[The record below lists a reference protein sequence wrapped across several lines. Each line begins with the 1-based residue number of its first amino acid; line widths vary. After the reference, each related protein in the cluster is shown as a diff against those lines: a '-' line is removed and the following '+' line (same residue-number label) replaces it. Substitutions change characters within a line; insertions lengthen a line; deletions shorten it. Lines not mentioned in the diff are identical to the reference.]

1 MKRKVALV
9 LAAVVVAASTLA
21 GGTLPARAE
30 VNVYTTEGIHN
41 VNGREWKTTCEPYS
55 QTKRC
60 RTEIKA
66 TQISQIN
73 GRFVA
78 KTDWAFNNLTYLPS
92 ARSLW
97 KTNPLGNPG
106 NWSATDGRRWY
117 TECDNATTGNNGCR
131 SYAEAKFIESYQDN
145 GKWNYRWVTKFVFNN
160 IVMFTTPTPP
170 VKPTPP
176 AAITMP
182 DVNLREC
189 INDELGRAAT
199 AAITKADAAK
209 VTELAC
215 DAYGVG
221 NLAGLENFTNL
232 EVLWIDENNVKS
244 LAPLKGLKKLEE
256 FTAYDNNITDLT
268 PLASLTSLLVV
279 DVAGNAVV
287 DVAPLSKL
295 TRLLYLDLTNN
306 NVAKA
311 APLASL
317 PNLEV
322 LGLFENP
329 VTDKASLQPLL
340 DRGCEIFFDAPIS

>member
-1 MKRKVALV
+1 MKHKIALV

-21 GGTLPARAE
+21 GGTLPAKAE

-41 VNGREWKTTCEPYS
+41 VNGREWRTTCEAYS

-66 TQISQIN
+66 TQVSQIN

-78 KTDWAFNNLTYLPS
+78 KTDWVFNNLTYLPA
-92 ARSLW
+92 ARGLW
-97 KTNPLGNPG
+97 KGNPLGNPG
-106 NWSATDGRRWY
+106 NWTAADGRRWY
-117 TECDNATTGNNGCR
+117 TECDNATTGRNGCR
-131 SYAEAKFIESYQDN
+131 SYAEARVIESYQSN

-160 IVMFTTPTPP
+160 IVMFTTPP

-189 INDELGRAAT
+189 VNDALERSAT
-199 AAITKADAAK
+199 TAITKTDAAK
-209 VTELAC
+209 VVELDC
-215 DAYGVG
+215 DAYGVAS
-221 NLAGLENFTNL
+221 LAGLENFTNL
-232 EVLWIDENNVKS
+232 EVLWIDENTVKS
-244 LAPLKGLKKLEE
+244 LAPLTGLKKLEE

-268 PLASLTSLLVV
+268 PLTSVTSLLAV

-295 TRLLYLDLTNN
+295 TRLLYLDLTDNK
-306 NVAKA
+306 VSQA
-311 APLASL
+311 APLATL
-317 PNLEV
+317 PDLEV

-329 VTDKASLQPLL
+329 ITDEASLQPLL